1 MAPTT
6 PRRRTAR
13 AATPHDRDAAA
24 GFAAFMATR
33 PEPLD
38 RVERVLCR
46 LVWLYDRLSP
56 RAARQDPAPIPD
68 VADRQ
73 SARDDAGAAQQL
85 QPAHVPSRGDDAA
98 HQVAGPALPAGAGI
112 AAPHEGDRLA

>member
-6 PRRRTAR
+6 PTRRTAR
-13 AATPHDRDAAA
+13 AATPEDRDAAA

-38 RVERVLCR
+38 R
-46 LVWLYDRLSP
+46 LSR

-73 SARDDAGAAQQL
+73 SARDGAGAAQQL
-85 QPAHVPSRGDDAA
+85 QAAQDLSRGDDAA
-98 HQVAGPALPAGAGI
+98 HQVAGPALPGGLKHRHSA
-112 AAPHEGDRLA
+112 RR

>member
-6 PRRRTAR
+6 PTRRTAR
-13 AATPHDRDAAA
+13 AATPEDRDAAA

-38 RVERVLCR
+38 RVECVLCR
-46 LVWLYDRLSP
+46 LVWLY
-56 RAARQDPAPIPD
+56 ARQDPAPIPD

-73 SARDDAGAAQQL
+73 SARDGAGAAQQL
-85 QPAHVPSRGDDAA
+85 QAAQDLSRGDDAA
-98 HQVAGPALPAGAGI
+98 HQIAGPALPGGLKHRHSA
-112 AAPHEGDRLA
+112 RR